1 MKYAPL
7 LILIATALSVPS
19 AIADIT
25 LVSDAVSQKTSFAS
39 SIGFLCARK
48 TLFTSPSDATAM
60 PSKTS

>member
-25 LVSDAVSQKTSFAS
+25 LVSDGKAQAVIIVPEGLYKQVQKSAAQLTSETMSVPLA
-39 SIGFLCARK
+39 AV
-48 TLFTSPSDATAM
+48 
-60 PSKTS
+60 